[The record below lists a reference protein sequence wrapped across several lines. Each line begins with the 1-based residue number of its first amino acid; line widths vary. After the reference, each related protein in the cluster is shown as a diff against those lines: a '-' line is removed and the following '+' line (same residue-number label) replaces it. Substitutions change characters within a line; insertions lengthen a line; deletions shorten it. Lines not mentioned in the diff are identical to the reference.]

1 MKKLKNIILTIF
13 LIVICISGV
22 AYADNTT
29 SSDLQ
34 VTEKNSK
41 SINSDLY
48 LTGDSLEVNQN
59 VEGNA
64 FIIGKEVTV
73 SSKID
78 GNLMIMANK
87 VNLTENSYVDASIF
101 IVANDIEFDTL
112 SSHLY
117 AVCNNLTIST
127 NHGVYKDL
135 YVLGN
140 NVNIF
145 GEVGR
150 DAYVYANCLSLSG
163 SNSVGKIKGNLTYSL
178 PQNVDFP
185 QGSIVGEKNFVKKF
199 NTYVAPSFI
208 DILFQFINAIFA
220 VSLIYLILKFFMAK
234 GLQKASSC
242 LAHSFWKVFFIG
254 LASLILIPIISILL
268 IISNVA
274 SLIGLI
280 LIAIYVLMLVISP
293 YILSSILG
301 RRIAN
306 NAKQNKVLI
315 EYLITI
321 AVALVLSAVS
331 IIPYIGFIVGLFISI
346 LGLGVIIYN
355 LFFHKE
361 PPKSYHE

>member
-1 MKKLKNIILTIF
+1 MKKIKRILLTIF

-34 VTEKNSK
+34 VTEKNLK

-48 LTGDSLEVNQN
+48 LTGDSIEVSQN

-64 FIIGKEVTV
+64 FIIGKDVTI

-78 GNLMIMANK
+78 GNLMVMANK
-87 VNLTENSYVDASIF
+87 VHLTESSYVDASIF

-150 DAYVYANCLSLSG
+150 DAYVYADSLSLSG
-163 SNSVGKIKGNLTYSL
+163 NNSVGKIKGNLTYSL
-178 PQNVDFP
+178 PQDVDFP
-185 QGSIVGEKNFVKKF
+185 QGSIVGEKNFIKKV
-199 NTYVAPSFI
+199 NTYVTPDFI

-220 VSLIYLILKFFMAK
+220 ASLIYLILKFFMAK

-254 LASLILIPIISILL
+254 LVSLLLIPIISILL
-268 IISNVA
+268 IISNIA
-274 SLIGLI
+274 TLIGLI
-280 LIAIYVLMLVISP
+280 LLAIYVLMLVISP

-301 RRIAN
+301 RRMSN
-306 NAKQNKVLI
+306 NRKQNKVLV

-331 IIPYIGFIVGLFISI
+331 LIPYIGFIVGLFISI

-361 PPKSYHE
+361 PEKSYHE